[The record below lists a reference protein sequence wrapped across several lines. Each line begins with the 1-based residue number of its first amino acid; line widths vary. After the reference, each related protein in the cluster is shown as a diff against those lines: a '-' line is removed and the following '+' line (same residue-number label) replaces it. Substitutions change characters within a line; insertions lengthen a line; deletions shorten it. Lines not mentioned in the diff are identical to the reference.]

1 MSITL
6 IECMIFFL
14 PDVFLKNTLGSC
26 YIIDSENS
34 GLVSFERN
42 FDGKTLRQTTYILSA
57 ENALWES
64 MCVVKLWFDSAW
76 NK

>member
-1 MSITL
+1 MNVWFSSLYISEKYL
-6 IECMIFFL
+6 
-14 PDVFLKNTLGSC
+14 DSC

-34 GLVSFERN
+34 GLVFFERN
-42 FDGKTLRQTTYILSA
+42 FDGKTSASKEILSA

-64 MCVVKLWFDSAW
+64 MCVVELWFDSAW